1 MKSNVYFCLNIL
13 GFIFGIA
20 QMILYI
26 IYKDKKNYDLPELKL
41 QDVPNGTITNGI
53 QLSTIEILDNLKTTP
68 NEMEE
73 SKVITK
79 GIGSAPTE
87 PS

>member
-1 MKSNVYFCLNIL
+1 
-13 GFIFGIA
+13 
-20 QMILYI
+20 MILYV
-26 IYKDKKNYDLPELKL
+26 IYMDKKKDVLPEFT
-41 QDVPNGTITNGI
+41 DGTITNDI
-53 QLSTIEILDNLKTTP
+53 QLSTTETLDNLKTTP

-73 SKVITK
+73 STVITK

>member
-1 MKSNVYFCLNIL
+1 
-13 GFIFGIA
+13 
-20 QMILYI
+20 MILYI
-26 IYKDKKNYDLPELKL
+26 IYMDKKKDVLPEFKL
-41 QDVPNGTITNGI
+41 QDVPNGTITNDI
-53 QLSTIEILDNLKTTP
+53 QLSTTEILDNLKTTP

-73 SKVITK
+73 STVITK